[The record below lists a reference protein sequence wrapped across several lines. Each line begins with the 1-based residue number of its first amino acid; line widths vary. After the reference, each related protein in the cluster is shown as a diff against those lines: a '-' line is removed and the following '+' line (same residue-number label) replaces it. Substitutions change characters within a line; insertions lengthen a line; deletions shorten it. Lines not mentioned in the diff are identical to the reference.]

1 MSWVSISRDD
11 CTGCGLCVERCVR
24 CFSDRGDEITVLADE
39 TNCNLCGHCVALCPT
54 MAITHRKMDMDNFP
68 EISADSNFDTDT
80 FIQFVRKRR
89 SHRSFKEKPIPRA
102 VLDKLVDVCRYAPTG
117 SNVQNVELLIIQD
130 RDKIKKLSDLTMESF
145 QKARGI
151 IERRVTAL
159 RAEGKEIPG
168 DLQYS
173 YDTLMAR
180 DQMQEAREAG
190 LDTVFHNAP
199 AVLIFH
205 SPAATSAPKDN
216 GVIASTTVTLTAM
229 TMGLESTYIGVFEA
243 ASTYRPIKEE
253 LGLPAGHKVFSVLIM
268 GYPRLKYLR
277 SVDRKPIKVRWE

>member
-54 MAITHRKMDMDNFP
+54 MAITHRKMDMDNFL
-68 EISADSNFDTDT
+68 EIGKDVDFDTDM

-130 RDKIKKLSDLTMESF
+130 RAKIKKLSDLTMESF
-145 QKARGI
+145 QKAFGI
-151 IERRVTAL
+151 IERRVMAL

-243 ASTYRPIKEE
+243 ASTYRPIIEE

-268 GYPRLKYLR
+268 GYPSLKYLR

>member
-1 MSWVSISRDD
+1 MSWVSISKDD
-11 CTGCGLCVERCVR
+11 CTGCGLCVERCIR

-54 MAITHRKMDMDNFP
+54 MAITHRKMDMDNFL
-68 EISADSNFDTDT
+68 EIGKDVDFDTDT

-130 RDKIKKLSDLTMESF
+130 RAKIKKLSDLTMASF
-145 QKARGI
+145 QKAFGI
-151 IERRVTAL
+151 IERRVMAL

-173 YDTLMAR
+173 YDTLKAR

-190 LDTVFHNAP
+190 QDTVFHNAP

-243 ASTYRPIKEE
+243 ASTYRPIIEE

-268 GYPRLKYLR
+268 GYPSLKYLR

>member
-1 MSWVSISRDD
+1 MSWVSISSDD

-54 MAITHRKMDMDNFP
+54 MAITHRKMDMDNFL
-68 EISADSNFDTDT
+68 EIGKDVDFDTDK
-80 FIQFVRKRR
+80 FIEFIRKRR
-89 SHRSFKEKPIPRA
+89 SHRSFEEKPIPRE
-102 VLDKLVDVCRYAPTG
+102 VLEKLADVCRYAPTG

-130 RDKIKKLSDLTMESF
+130 RDKLKKLSDLTMESF
-145 QKARGI
+145 QKASAI
-151 IERRVTAL
+151 IERRVTDL

-173 YDTLMAR
+173 YDTLKAR

-190 LDTVFHNAP
+190 QDTVFHNAP

-216 GVIASTTVTLTAM
+216 GMIASTTVTLTAM

-253 LGLPAGHKVFSVLIM
+253 LGLPAGHKIFSVLIM
-268 GYPRLKYLR
+268 GYPKFKYLR

>member
-1 MSWVSISRDD
+1 
-11 CTGCGLCVERCVR
+11 
-24 CFSDRGDEITVLADE
+24 
-39 TNCNLCGHCVALCPT
+39 
-54 MAITHRKMDMDNFP
+54 MDMDNFL
-68 EISADSNFDTDT
+68 EIGKDLNFDTDT

-89 SHRSFKEKPIPRA
+89 SHRSFKEKPVPRA

-130 RDKIKKLSDLTMESF
+130 RAKIKKLSDLTMESF

-268 GYPRLKYLR
+268 GYPSLKYLR

>member
-1 MSWVSISRDD
+1 MSWVSISSDD

-54 MAITHRKMDMDNFP
+54 MAITHRKMDMDNFL
-68 EISADSNFDTDT
+68 EIGKDVNFDTDM

-130 RDKIKKLSDLTMESF
+130 RDKIKKLSDLTMASF
-145 QKARGI
+145 QKAFGI
-151 IERRVTAL
+151 IERRVMAL

-173 YDTLMAR
+173 HDTLMAR

-253 LGLPAGHKVFSVLIM
+253 LGLPAGHKIFSVLIM
-268 GYPRLKYLR
+268 GYPKFKYLR

>member
-54 MAITHRKMDMDNFP
+54 MAITHRKMDMDNFL
-68 EISADSNFDTDT
+68 EIGKDVNFDTDM

-130 RDKIKKLSDLTMESF
+130 RDKIKKLSDLTMASF
-145 QKARGI
+145 QKAFGI
-151 IERRVTAL
+151 IERRVMAL

-173 YDTLMAR
+173 HDTLMAR

-268 GYPRLKYLR
+268 GYPSLKYLR